1 MTKAIKRLLIANRGE
16 IASRIIRTAREMGIH
31 TIAVYSEADI
41 NAPFVRLAG
50 ESHLIGPAA
59 SIESY
64 LRKDKIIDVAKKSRV
79 DAIHPGYGF
88 LAENA
93 EFAEMVNANN
103 IIFVGPDPEAM
114 RLMGDKTSA
123 RRLARSLQVPMVEG
137 IVDTVESVEEISIA
151 AEKIGFP
158 VLIKAS
164 AGGGG
169 KGMRIVKSPAEL
181 ESSYRMARSEAKS
194 AFNDDRVY
202 IEKYLENPRH
212 IEVQILA
219 DMHGNVVHL
228 GERECSI
235 QRRHQKIIEESPSVA
250 VDELLRAKI
259 TDSAIKLAQAGKYV
273 NAGTLEFLVDKDKNF
288 YFLEMNTRLQVE
300 HPVTE
305 MRTGLD
311 LVKEQIRIAEGKKL
325 PFRQDEIHFRGA
337 AVECRLYAEDSF
349 NSFFPS
355 TGVITYLSA
364 NHGIQTRE
372 DSGIEA
378 GSELNTYYD
387 PMLSK
392 LITWGN
398 NRGEALE
405 RMSRFLK
412 DYKIYGVRTNL
423 DICSW
428 IVDHPE
434 FRSGNF
440 STSFIPQHFSL
451 DVLAKPSEIEI
462 QIASIAAFLHDRK
475 LASQTSIKTTASGQS
490 VSRWKNKRF
499 SDEP

>member
-16 IASRIIRTAREMGIH
+16 IATRIIKTAREMGIH
-31 TIAVYSEADI
+31 TIAVYSEVDI
-41 NAPFVRLAG
+41 NAPFVRLAD
-50 ESHLIGPAA
+50 ESHLIGPAP

-64 LRKDKIIDVAKKSRV
+64 LRKDKIIDVAKKSNA

-88 LAENA
+88 LSENA
-93 EFAEMVNANN
+93 EFAEMVSAND
-103 IIFVGPDPEAM
+103 IIFVGPSPESM

-123 RRLARSLQVPMVEG
+123 RRLAKSLQVPMVEG
-137 IVDTVESVEEISIA
+137 IVDTVDSLVEISKIA
-151 AEKIGFP
+151 GKIGYP
-158 VLIKAS
+158 ILIKAS

-169 KGMRIVKSPAEL
+169 KGMRIVSSPADL

-219 DMHGNVVHL
+219 DKHGNVVHL

-235 QRRHQKIIEESPSVA
+235 QRRHQKIVEESPSVA
-250 VDELLRAKI
+250 IDDTLRARI
-259 TDSAIKLAQAGKYV
+259 TDSAVKLAHASKYV
-273 NAGTLEFLVDKDKNF
+273 NAGTLEFLLDKDKNF

-311 LVKEQIRIAEGKKL
+311 LVKEQIRIAEGRKL
-325 PFRQDEIHFRGA
+325 PFRQDEIRFRGA
-337 AVECRLYAEDSF
+337 AIECRLYAEDSF

-355 TGVITYLSA
+355 TGVIKYLSA
-364 NHGIQTRE
+364 NHGVQTRE
-372 DSGIEA
+372 DSGFEI
-378 GSELNTYYD
+378 GSEVNTFYD

-392 LITWGN
+392 LISWGSD
-398 NRGEALE
+398 RGEALE
-405 RMSRFLK
+405 RMSRLLK
-412 DYKIYGVRTNL
+412 NYKLYGVRTNL

-428 IVDHPE
+428 VVDHPE
-434 FRSGNF
+434 FRKGNF
-440 STSFIPQHFSL
+440 STSFISQYFSL
-451 DVLAKPSEIEI
+451 DVLAKPSDEEM
-462 QIASIAAFLHDRK
+462 QIASVAALLHDRK
-475 LASQTSIKTTASGQS
+475 MASQNS
-490 VSRWKNKRF
+490 VKAATNGESKSRWKTKRF
-499 SDEP
+499 SAEP